1 MAQVRNT
8 PSQQPSGTTS
18 QGSRAGSQTG
28 TQSERTGLAD
38 QNSQEPL
45 EARGNVENKGG
56 KHSSQGLA
64 GAQGSGGGAERGTSG
79 PAEEKGGDG
88 QG

>member
-18 QGSRAGSQTG
+18 QGSRAGSQAG
-28 TQSERTGLAD
+28 TRSERTGLAD
-38 QNSQEPL
+38 QDPQEPL

-56 KHSSQGLA
+56 EQTTQGLA
-64 GAQGSGGGAERGTSG
+64 GAQGSGGGAERGISG
-79 PAEEKGGDG
+79 PRDKSDDE